1 MDIYGSIQ
9 TELTVIIEVRK
20 GVFMERL
27 TSPRTIKYI
36 MEKYGFKFSKGL
48 GQNFIIDENVL
59 TRIIEGSEIQKEDV
73 ILEIGPGIGVMTDVL
88 CQSSKKVVSI
98 EIDKTLI
105 PVLNETV
112 GHYDNLKVVHS
123 DVLKVDV
130 NALIEAEF
138 GDKKPKLIAN
148 LPYYVTT
155 PIIMMFLEKR
165 VPVSDLIVMIQKEV
179 ADRILA
185 GPSTKEYGAL
195 SVVVQY
201 YTEPSIVTRVS
212 RGSFMPMPN
221 VDSTVIRLKVR
232 EKAPVELEDEATF
245 FLTVKDGFGKRRKTL
260 LNALSSGFLG
270 ISKDQA
276 RNALEIAKIPENTRG
291 EALSIDEFA
300 TLANAI
306 YKVKFGG

>member
-1 MDIYGSIQ
+1 
-9 TELTVIIEVRK
+9 
-20 GVFMERL
+20 MERL

-59 TRIIEGSEIQKEDV
+59 TRIMEGSNIASDDV

-88 CQSSKKVVSI
+88 CQYAEKVVSI
-98 EIDKTLI
+98 EIDRSLI
-105 PVLNETV
+105 PVLQETV
-112 GHYDNLKVVHS
+112 GHYDNLKVINQ
-123 DVLKVDV
+123 DVLKVDI
-130 NALIEAEF
+130 NALLTEEF

-155 PIIMMFLEKR
+155 PIIMMFLENR

-179 ADRILA
+179 ADRIIA
-185 GPSTKEYGAL
+185 KPSTKAYGAL

-201 YTEPSIVTRVS
+201 FTEPSIVTKVS

-221 VDSTVIRLKVR
+221 VDSTVIRLQVR
-232 EKAPVELEDEATF
+232 EQAPVTLLDEETF
-245 FLTVKDGFGKRRKTL
+245 FLTIKDGFGKRRKTL
-260 LNALSSGFLG
+260 LNALSSGFLK

-276 RNALEIAKIPENTRG
+276 KIALDAAGINENTRG

-306 YKVKFGG
+306 YKVKNGGL